1 MFVVATHPSSARWCH
16 ALSACAQHLAL
27 GWLAGMLC
35 VPGCTAEPNSE
46 AGTKEQT
53 AEAGAEETQSSAD
66 DGPVDDADDG
76 PADDADDGPTDA
88 DDGPVDGAD
97 DGPADDEVDETP
109 DGTLTE
115 PSCEMD
121 IEYCMHCSLS
131 HVEAIA
137 AGSDDAGDVSTEIP
151 APDAATQDA
160 ATQDA
165 TSNAAHGADRFVIAA
180 AGCAQTGDETYTCH
194 CSEESADATLTEQ
207 PDCERALTAACEL
220 SELDHTSCDQGDLGI
235 CERAVEGEST
245 YNCVCPD
252 GSSGVQQDAPSC
264 QAAAFAQC
272 ASECESNAGSCS
284 PGEGETYDCECDLYG
299 QRTVRSEGYGCEEEL
314 QNTCEPGFGLYQWGP
329 CTNQQGYCDQPDPQI
344 GSWDCSCLDG
354 TSQQGV
360 TPDGEFEEVECGA
373 ALNIACPEPPPPPG
387 SRCERTTAAGRVAC
401 ERSGP
406 PNEASAEAGSS
417 AYFCTCTRQC
427 PDSSSDSA
435 SEFDA
440 LSCEAALDQTC
451 GQGGPRCD

>member
-1 MFVVATHPSSARWCH
+1 MFVVATHPSGARGYN
-16 ALSACAQHLAL
+16 STKPCAQRRAL
-27 GWLAGMLC
+27 GWLASTLC
-35 VPGCTAEPNSE
+35 VLGCTAEPNPE

-66 DGPVDDADDG
+66 DGPTHGDEG
-76 PADDADDGPTDA
+76 SADDGPTDA
-88 DDGPVDGAD
+88 DDGPGDG
-97 DGPADDEVDETP
+97 ADDEVDEMP

-121 IEYCMHCSLS
+121 IEYCRHCFLS

-137 AGSDDAGDVSTEIP
+137 AGSGDAGDVSTEIP
-151 APDAATQDA
+151 TPDAAIQDA
-160 ATQDA
+160 ASEDA
-165 TSNAAHGADRFVIAA
+165 ASSSAHATDRFVVAA
-180 AGCAQTGDETYTCH
+180 ARCAQTGDDTYECH
-194 CSEESADATLTEQ
+194 CNEQSADTTLMDQ
-207 PDCERALTAACEL
+207 PDCESALTAACEL
-220 SELDHTSCDQGDLGI
+220 SEFDHTSCDQGDLGI
-235 CERAVEGEST
+235 CERAVEGEGA

-252 GSSGVQQDAPSC
+252 GSSGVQQDADSC

-272 ASECESNAGSCS
+272 ATACESNAGSCS

-314 QNTCEPGFGLYQWGP
+314 HNTCEPGFGLYQWGS

-344 GSWDCSCLDG
+344 GAWDCTCLDG

-360 TPDGEFEEVECGA
+360 TPDGELEEVECGA

-387 SRCERTTAAGRVAC
+387 SSCERTTAAGRVAC
-401 ERSGP
+401 ERWGP

-417 AYFCTCTRQC
+417 AYFCTCTQQC
-427 PDSSSDSA
+427 PDGSSDSA